1 VHNWSFG
8 RFAPKRPND
17 QTTKQ
22 LRFAP
27 KRFPFCGKMG
37 SVLRQNGGHFAAK
50 WILICGKI
58 QENTQSYWSKLL
70 FYFALSEKVINFAPK

>member
-1 VHNWSFG
+1 
-8 RFAPKRPND
+8 
-17 QTTKQ
+17 
-22 LRFAP
+22 
-27 KRFPFCGKMG
+27 MG